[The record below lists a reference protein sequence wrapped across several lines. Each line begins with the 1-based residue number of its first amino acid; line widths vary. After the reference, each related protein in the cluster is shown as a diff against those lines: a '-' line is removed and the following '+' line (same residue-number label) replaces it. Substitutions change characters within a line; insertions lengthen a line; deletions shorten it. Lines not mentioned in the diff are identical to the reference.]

1 MELVYD
7 ILQATFFTLIPLLIV
22 ALGGLFSE
30 RTGVVNIALEGIMI
44 MGAFIGIFV
53 ISLIEQGSIPDQLV
67 LIIGLLVGGVVGML
81 FSAFHAFASIN
92 LKADQTI
99 SGTALNIFAPAVAIF
114 VARSML
120 GGSKEIKFMTVFRIK
135 RIPILSDIPFFGR
148 IFFEDFYITFY
159 IGLLT
164 LAISWFILY
173 KTRLGLR
180 IRSCGENPHAADSAG
195 INIYKIRY
203 IGVLTSGFLAGM
215 GGVVFVMSASQAF
228 AASVSGYGFLAI
240 AVLIFG
246 NWQPKKILFASF
258 FFGLMTTLSAM
269 YTSIPLLNN
278 LGLSEE
284 FYNIIPYVAT
294 LIVLAIL
301 SKSSRAPKAVGV
313 IYDKGAR

>member
-1 MELVYD
+1 
-7 ILQATFFTLIPLLIV
+7 
-22 ALGGLFSE
+22 
-30 RTGVVNIALEGIMI
+30 
-44 MGAFIGIFV
+44 
-53 ISLIEQGSIPDQLV
+53 
-67 LIIGLLVGGVVGML
+67 
-81 FSAFHAFASIN
+81 
-92 LKADQTI
+92 
-99 SGTALNIFAPAVAIF
+99 
-114 VARSML
+114 
-120 GGSKEIKFMTVFRIK
+120 
-135 RIPILSDIPFFGR
+135 
-148 IFFEDFYITFY
+148 
-159 IGLLT
+159 
-164 LAISWFILY
+164 
-173 KTRLGLR
+173 
-180 IRSCGENPHAADSAG
+180 
-195 INIYKIRY
+195 
-203 IGVLTSGFLAGM
+203 M